1 MKKYLVLLAAVFL
14 AGCSSASSEV
24 VPDETAVPSAVTES
38 AAAEPS
44 ASSVPELHLSSQDLS
59 DGVWNSVIA
68 SEGSGQ
74 NLSPELSFDAVE
86 GAEEYAVVMI
96 DPDGNNWLHWI
107 ASGITTTELSEGSN
121 PGSYKG
127 PYPPSGTHTYEVTV
141 YALKAAPDVLPG
153 TFDAA
158 GNSPEDLFAGMDT
171 AGGLRGNVI
180 VSETISG
187 TYTAGN

>member
-1 MKKYLVLLAAVFL
+1 MKKLIVILAVFA
-14 AGCSSASSEV
+14 AGCG
-24 VPDETAVPSAVTES
+24 S
-38 AAAEPS
+38 AAAETEAKQSAAVMPES
-44 ASSVPELHLSSQDLS
+44 SSTVPASSEPAVLFLNLSSDDLS

-68 SEGSGQ
+68 SNGSGQ

-107 ASGITTTELSEGSN
+107 ASGIKRTHLSQGEN
-121 PGSYKG
+121 PGSYQG

-141 YALKAAPDVLPG
+141 YALKAAPDALPG

-158 GNSPEDLFAGMDT
+158 GNSPEDLLAGMDT
-171 AGGLRGNVI
+171 AGGSRGNVI

>member
-1 MKKYLVLLAAVFL
+1 MKKLIVILAVFA
-14 AGCSSASSEV
+14 AGCGSAAGETEAKQSASVMQESSSTVPASSE
-24 VPDETAVPSAVTES
+24 PAVLS
-38 AAAEPS
+38 
-44 ASSVPELHLSSQDLS
+44 LNLSSDDLS

-68 SEGSGQ
+68 SNGSGQ

-107 ASGITTTELSEGSN
+107 ASGIKSTHLSQGEN

-141 YALKAAPDVLPG
+141 YALKAAPDALPG

-158 GNSPEDLFAGMDT
+158 GNNPEDLFAGMDT
-171 AGGLRGNVI
+171 AGGSRGNVI

>member
-1 MKKYLVLLAAVFL
+1 MQE
-14 AGCSSASSEV
+14 SSSTVPASSE
-24 VPDETAVPSAVTES
+24 PAVLS
-38 AAAEPS
+38 
-44 ASSVPELHLSSQDLS
+44 LNLSSDDLS

-68 SEGSGQ
+68 SNGSGQ

-107 ASGITTTELSEGSN
+107 ASGIKSTHLSQGEN
-121 PGSYKG
+121 PGSYQG

-141 YALKAAPDVLPG
+141 YALKAAPDALPG

-158 GNSPEDLFAGMDT
+158 GNNPEDLFAGMDT
-171 AGGLRGNVI
+171 AGGSRGNVI

>member
-1 MKKYLVLLAAVFL
+1 MKKLIVILAVFA
-14 AGCSSASSEV
+14 AGCG
-24 VPDETAVPSAVTES
+24 S
-38 AAAEPS
+38 AAAETEAKQSAAVMPES
-44 ASSVPELHLSSQDLS
+44 SSTVPASSEPAVLSLNLSSDDLS

-68 SEGSGQ
+68 SNGSGQ

-107 ASGITTTELSEGSN
+107 ASGIKRTHLSQGEN
-121 PGSYKG
+121 PGSYQG

-141 YALKAAPDVLPG
+141 YALKAAPDALPG

-158 GNSPEDLFAGMDT
+158 GNSPEDLLAGMDT

>member
-1 MKKYLVLLAAVFL
+1 MKKLIVILAVFA
-14 AGCSSASSEV
+14 AGCG
-24 VPDETAVPSAVTES
+24 S
-38 AAAEPS
+38 AAAETEAKQSAAVMQESSSTVP
-44 ASSVPELHLSSQDLS
+44 ASSEPAVLSLNLSSDDLS

-68 SEGSGQ
+68 SNGSGQ

-171 AGGLRGNVI
+171 AGGSRGNVI

>member
-1 MKKYLVLLAAVFL
+1 MKKLIVILAVFA
-14 AGCSSASSEV
+14 AGCG
-24 VPDETAVPSAVTES
+24 S
-38 AAAEPS
+38 AAAETEAKQSAAVMPES
-44 ASSVPELHLSSQDLS
+44 SSTVPASSEPAVLFLNLSSDDLS

-68 SEGSGQ
+68 SNGSGQ

-107 ASGITTTELSEGSN
+107 ASGIKRTHLSQGEN
-121 PGSYKG
+121 PGSYQG

-141 YALKAAPDVLPG
+141 YALKAAPDALPG

-158 GNSPEDLFAGMDT
+158 GNSPEDLLAGMDT

>member
-1 MKKYLVLLAAVFL
+1 MKKLIVILAVFA
-14 AGCSSASSEV
+14 AGCG
-24 VPDETAVPSAVTES
+24 S
-38 AAAEPS
+38 AAAETEAKQSAAVMPES
-44 ASSVPELHLSSQDLS
+44 SSTVPASSEPAVLFLNLSSDDLS

-68 SEGSGQ
+68 SNGSGQ

-107 ASGITTTELSEGSN
+107 ASGIKRTHLSQGEN
-121 PGSYKG
+121 PGSYQG
-127 PYPPSGTHTYEVTV
+127 PYPPSGTHMYEVTV
-141 YALKAAPDVLPG
+141 YALKAAPDALPG

-171 AGGLRGNVI
+171 AGGSRGNVI

>member
-1 MKKYLVLLAAVFL
+1 MKKLIVILAVFA
-14 AGCSSASSEV
+14 AGCG
-24 VPDETAVPSAVTES
+24 S
-38 AAAEPS
+38 AAAETEAKQSAAVMPES
-44 ASSVPELHLSSQDLS
+44 SSTVPASSEPAVLFLNLSSDDLS

-68 SEGSGQ
+68 SNGSGQ

-107 ASGITTTELSEGSN
+107 ASGIKSTHLSQGEN
-121 PGSYKG
+121 PGSYQG

-141 YALKAAPDVLPG
+141 YALKAAPDALPG

-171 AGGLRGNVI
+171 AGGSRGNVI

>member
-1 MKKYLVLLAAVFL
+1 MKKLIVILAVFA
-14 AGCSSASSEV
+14 AGCG
-24 VPDETAVPSAVTES
+24 S
-38 AAAEPS
+38 AAAETEAKQSAAVMPES
-44 ASSVPELHLSSQDLS
+44 SSTVPASSESAVLFLNLSSDDLS

-68 SEGSGQ
+68 SNGSGQ

-107 ASGITTTELSEGSN
+107 ASGIKRTHLSQGEN
-121 PGSYKG
+121 PGSYQG

-141 YALKAAPDVLPG
+141 YALKAAPDALPG

-158 GNSPEDLFAGMDT
+158 GNSPEDLLAGMDT

>member
-1 MKKYLVLLAAVFL
+1 MKKLIVILAVFA
-14 AGCSSASSEV
+14 AGCG
-24 VPDETAVPSAVTES
+24 S
-38 AAAEPS
+38 AAAETEVKQSAAVMPES
-44 ASSVPELHLSSQDLS
+44 SSTVPASSEPAVLSLNLSSDDLS

-68 SEGSGQ
+68 SNGSGQ

-107 ASGITTTELSEGSN
+107 ASGIKSTHLSQGEN
-121 PGSYKG
+121 PGSYQG

-141 YALKAAPDVLPG
+141 YALKAAPDALPG

-158 GNSPEDLFAGMDT
+158 GNSPEDLLAGMDT
-171 AGGLRGNVI
+171 AGGSRGNVI

>member
-1 MKKYLVLLAAVFL
+1 MKKLIVILAVFA
-14 AGCSSASSEV
+14 AGCG
-24 VPDETAVPSAVTES
+24 S
-38 AAAEPS
+38 AAAETEAKQSAAVMQESSSTVP
-44 ASSVPELHLSSQDLS
+44 ASSEPAVLSLNLSSDDLS

-68 SEGSGQ
+68 SNGSGQ

-107 ASGITTTELSEGSN
+107 ASGIKSTHLSQGEN

-141 YALKAAPDVLPG
+141 YALKAAPDALPG

-171 AGGLRGNVI
+171 AGGSRGNVI

>member
-1 MKKYLVLLAAVFL
+1 MKKLIVILAVFA
-14 AGCSSASSEV
+14 AGCG
-24 VPDETAVPSAVTES
+24 S
-38 AAAEPS
+38 AAAETEAKQSAAVMQESSSTVP
-44 ASSVPELHLSSQDLS
+44 ASSEPAVLSLNLSSDDLS

-68 SEGSGQ
+68 SNGSGQ

-107 ASGITTTELSEGSN
+107 ASGIKSTHLSQGEN
-121 PGSYKG
+121 PGSYQG

-141 YALKAAPDVLPG
+141 YALKAAPDALPG

-171 AGGLRGNVI
+171 AGGSRGNVI

>member
-1 MKKYLVLLAAVFL
+1 MKKLIVILAVFA
-14 AGCSSASSEV
+14 AGCG
-24 VPDETAVPSAVTES
+24 S
-38 AAAEPS
+38 AAAETEAKQSAAVMQESSSTVP
-44 ASSVPELHLSSQDLS
+44 ASSEPAVLSLNLSSDDLS

-68 SEGSGQ
+68 SNGSGQ

-107 ASGITTTELSEGSN
+107 ASGIKRTHLSQGEN
-121 PGSYKG
+121 PGSYQG

-141 YALKAAPDVLPG
+141 YALKAAPDALPG

-158 GNSPEDLFAGMDT
+158 GNSPEDLLAGMDT

>member
-1 MKKYLVLLAAVFL
+1 MKKLIVILAVFA
-14 AGCSSASSEV
+14 AGCG
-24 VPDETAVPSAVTES
+24 S
-38 AAAEPS
+38 AAAETEAKQSAAVMQESSSTVP
-44 ASSVPELHLSSQDLS
+44 ASSEPAVLSLNLSSDDLP

-68 SEGSGQ
+68 SNGSGQ

-107 ASGITTTELSEGSN
+107 ASGIKSTHLSQGEN
-121 PGSYKG
+121 PGSYQG

-141 YALKAAPDVLPG
+141 YALKAAPDALPG

-171 AGGLRGNVI
+171 AGGSRGNVI

>member
-1 MKKYLVLLAAVFL
+1 MKKLIVILAVFA
-14 AGCSSASSEV
+14 AGCG
-24 VPDETAVPSAVTES
+24 S
-38 AAAEPS
+38 AAAETEAKQSAAVMQESSSTVP
-44 ASSVPELHLSSQDLS
+44 ASSEPAVLFLNLSSDDLS

-68 SEGSGQ
+68 SNGSGQ

-107 ASGITTTELSEGSN
+107 ASGIKRTHLSQGEN
-121 PGSYKG
+121 PGSYQG

-141 YALKAAPDVLPG
+141 YALKAAPDALPG

-158 GNSPEDLFAGMDT
+158 GNSPEDLLAGMDT

>member
-1 MKKYLVLLAAVFL
+1 MKKLIVILAVFA
-14 AGCSSASSEV
+14 AGCG
-24 VPDETAVPSAVTES
+24 S
-38 AAAEPS
+38 AAAETEAKQSAAVMQESSSTVP
-44 ASSVPELHLSSQDLS
+44 ASSEPAVLSLNLSSDDLS

-68 SEGSGQ
+68 SNGSGQ

-107 ASGITTTELSEGSN
+107 ASGIKSTHLSQGEN
-121 PGSYKG
+121 PGSYQG

-141 YALKAAPDVLPG
+141 YALKAAPDALPG

-158 GNSPEDLFAGMDT
+158 GNNPEDLFAGMDT
-171 AGGLRGNVI
+171 AGGSRGNVI

>member
-1 MKKYLVLLAAVFL
+1 MKKLIVILAVFAAGCGSVAAETEAKQSAAVMQE
-14 AGCSSASSEV
+14 SSSTVPASSE
-24 VPDETAVPSAVTES
+24 PAVLS
-38 AAAEPS
+38 
-44 ASSVPELHLSSQDLS
+44 LNLSSDDLS

-68 SEGSGQ
+68 SNGSGQ

-107 ASGITTTELSEGSN
+107 ASGIKSTHLSQGEN
-121 PGSYKG
+121 PGSYQG

-141 YALKAAPDVLPG
+141 YALKAAPDALPG

-171 AGGLRGNVI
+171 AGGSRGNVI

>member
-1 MKKYLVLLAAVFL
+1 MKKLIVILAVF
-14 AGCSSASSEV
+14 AGGCG
-24 VPDETAVPSAVTES
+24 S
-38 AAAEPS
+38 AAAETEAKQSAAVMPES
-44 ASSVPELHLSSQDLS
+44 SSTVPASSEPAVLFLNLSSDDLS

-68 SEGSGQ
+68 SNGSGQ

-107 ASGITTTELSEGSN
+107 ASGIKRTHLSQGEN
-121 PGSYKG
+121 PGSYQG

-141 YALKAAPDVLPG
+141 YALKAAPDALPG

-158 GNSPEDLFAGMDT
+158 GNSPEDLLAGMDT

>member
-1 MKKYLVLLAAVFL
+1 MKKLIVILAVFA
-14 AGCSSASSEV
+14 AGCG
-24 VPDETAVPSAVTES
+24 S
-38 AAAEPS
+38 AAAETEAKQSAAVMPES
-44 ASSVPELHLSSQDLS
+44 SSTVPASSEPAVLSLNLSSDDLS

-68 SEGSGQ
+68 SNGSGQ

-107 ASGITTTELSEGSN
+107 ASGIKRTHLSQGEN
-121 PGSYKG
+121 PGSYQG

-141 YALKAAPDVLPG
+141 YALKAAPDGLPG

-158 GNSPEDLFAGMDT
+158 GNSPEDLLAGMDT

>member
-1 MKKYLVLLAAVFL
+1 MKKLIVILAVFA
-14 AGCSSASSEV
+14 AGCG
-24 VPDETAVPSAVTES
+24 S
-38 AAAEPS
+38 AAAETEAKQSAAVMPES
-44 ASSVPELHLSSQDLS
+44 SSTVPASSEPAVLFLNLSSDDLS

-68 SEGSGQ
+68 SNGSGQ

-107 ASGITTTELSEGSN
+107 ASGIKRTHLSQGEN

-171 AGGLRGNVI
+171 AGGSRGNVI

>member
-1 MKKYLVLLAAVFL
+1 MKKFLVILAAAAS
-14 AGCSSASSEV
+14 AGCSSVSSEPAYAASAPV
-24 VPDETAVPSAVTES
+24 GTSPAEPAETPAETAALT
-38 AAAEPS
+38 
-44 ASSVPELHLSSQDLS
+44 LHLSSEDLS

-74 NLSPELSFDAVE
+74 NLSPELSYDAVE
-86 GAEEYAVVMI
+86 GAEEYAIVMI

-107 ASGITTTELSEGSN
+107 ASGITGTELSQGEN

-141 YALKAAPDVLPG
+141 YALKAAPDAMPG

-171 AGGLRGNVI
+171 AGGQSGNVI
-180 VSETISG
+180 VFETISG

>member
-1 MKKYLVLLAAVFL
+1 MKKLIVILAVFA
-14 AGCSSASSEV
+14 AGCG
-24 VPDETAVPSAVTES
+24 S
-38 AAAEPS
+38 AAAETEAKQSAAVMPES
-44 ASSVPELHLSSQDLS
+44 SSTVPASSEPAVLFLNLSSDDLS

-68 SEGSGQ
+68 SNGSGQ

-107 ASGITTTELSEGSN
+107 ASGIKRTHLSQGEN

-141 YALKAAPDVLPG
+141 YALKAAPDALPG

-158 GNSPEDLFAGMDT
+158 GNNPEDLFAGMDT
-171 AGGLRGNVI
+171 AGGSRGNVI

>member
-1 MKKYLVLLAAVFL
+1 MKKLIVILAVFA
-14 AGCSSASSEV
+14 AGCG
-24 VPDETAVPSAVTES
+24 S
-38 AAAEPS
+38 AAAETEAKQSAAVMQESSSTVP
-44 ASSVPELHLSSQDLS
+44 ASSEPAVLSLNLSSDDLS

-68 SEGSGQ
+68 SNGSGQ

-107 ASGITTTELSEGSN
+107 ASGIKSTHLSQGEN

-141 YALKAAPDVLPG
+141 YALKAAPDALPG

-158 GNSPEDLFAGMDT
+158 GNNPEDLFAGMDT
-171 AGGLRGNVI
+171 AGGSRGNVI

>member
-1 MKKYLVLLAAVFL
+1 MKKLIVILAVFAAGCGSAAVMPE
-14 AGCSSASSEV
+14 SSSTVPASSE
-24 VPDETAVPSAVTES
+24 PAV
-38 AAAEPS
+38 
-44 ASSVPELHLSSQDLS
+44 LFLNLSSDDLS

-68 SEGSGQ
+68 SNGSGQ

-171 AGGLRGNVI
+171 AGGSRGNVI